1 MSVVH
6 SRSVAVPLTQ
16 HTLIAR
22 LRDPNDEIAWTRFEQ
37 GYRELVVRFA
47 MKQGLQ
53 PSDAEDVAQ
62 AVFQSLLSAMQG
74 FTLDR
79 SKGRFRDY
87 LFRAVRNEVSRQAGK
102 RRPISASE
110 CLIEV
115 KDGFVSTQ
123 IEQAADPT
131 SEAEAHRAFENE
143 WIDHHFRMA
152 FTEIRRTFSPDSV
165 AIFER
170 LLAGTSIESTA
181 EAFATTTQAVHK
193 VKQRI
198 RDRMQELV
206 SAQIAEEEG

>member
-1 MSVVH
+1 MAVVH

-79 SKGRFRDY
+79 SKGRFRD
-87 LFRAVRNEVSRQAGK
+87 
-102 RRPISASE
+102 
-110 CLIEV
+110 
-115 KDGFVSTQ
+115 
-123 IEQAADPT
+123 
-131 SEAEAHRAFENE
+131 
-143 WIDHHFRMA
+143 
-152 FTEIRRTFSPDSV
+152 
-165 AIFER
+165 
-170 LLAGTSIESTA
+170 
-181 EAFATTTQAVHK
+181 
-193 VKQRI
+193 
-198 RDRMQELV
+198 
-206 SAQIAEEEG
+206 